1 LGFNSRKFRAI
12 ERPARTRLARL
23 HGATNLADLAAI
35 PGNRLESLKG
45 DRAGQHSIR
54 INDQWRICFTFR
66 EEMRIMSRSRTT
78 TERPEQRKRL
88 APIHP
93 GEILSE
99 DLQDAGISLNQL
111 ARSLRVPMNRVSAIV
126 NGKRSITADTAM
138 RLARYF
144 GTSSEYWMN
153 LQTAYDLAVA
163 ERTTG
168 AQVNLEVLPRHACGF

>member
-1 LGFNSRKFRAI
+1 
-12 ERPARTRLARL
+12 
-23 HGATNLADLAAI
+23 
-35 PGNRLESLKG
+35 
-45 DRAGQHSIR
+45 
-54 INDQWRICFTFR
+54 
-66 EEMRIMSRSRTT
+66 
-78 TERPEQRKRL
+78 L

-93 GEILSE
+93 GEILRE

-111 ARSLRVPMNRVSAIV
+111 ARSLRVPMNRISAIV

-163 ERTTG
+163 EQTTG
-168 AQVNLEVLPRHACGF
+168 AQVNLEVLPRHTCGF